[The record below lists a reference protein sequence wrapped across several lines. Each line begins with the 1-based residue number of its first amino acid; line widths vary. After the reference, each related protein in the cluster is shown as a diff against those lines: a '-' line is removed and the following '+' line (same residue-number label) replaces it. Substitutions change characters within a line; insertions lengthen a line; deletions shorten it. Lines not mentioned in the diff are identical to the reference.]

1 MCDNDPLPN
10 NSVSNSGTTKV
21 LIVDDETSLL
31 NLLEAYLTRMGFEV
45 TACTRA
51 ADGLEIFENDPQ
63 RYSFVLADMNM
74 PDMSGEELVRRVLKA
89 SENVRVLVC
98 SGFPVDVSKFGAAGR
113 VGFVQKPFLPRDIEQ
128 AIHSLGESAHGAD
141 SAAR

>member
-1 MCDNDPLPN
+1 M
-10 NSVSNSGTTKV
+10 SNTGVAKV

-45 TACTRA
+45 TACTRS
-51 ADGLEIFENDPQ
+51 ADGLEIFEKDPQ
-63 RYSFVLADMNM
+63 QFSFVLADMNM
-74 PDMSGEELVRRVLKA
+74 PDMSGEELVRRVFKV

-113 VGFVQKPFLPRDIEQ
+113 IGFVQKPFLPRDIEQ
-128 AIHSLGESAHGAD
+128 AIRSLDESAHGAD
-141 SAAR
+141 SATR

>member
-1 MCDNDPLPN
+1 MPLPN
-10 NSVSNSGTTKV
+10 NSVSNTGVAKV

-45 TACTRA
+45 TACTRS
-51 ADGLEIFENDPQ
+51 ADGLEIFEKDPQ
-63 RYSFVLADMNM
+63 QFSFVLADMNM
-74 PDMSGEELVRRVLKA
+74 PDMSGEELVRRVFKV

-113 VGFVQKPFLPRDIEQ
+113 IGFVQKPFLPRDIEQ
-128 AIHSLGESAHGAD
+128 AIRSLDESAHGAD
-141 SAAR
+141 SATR